1 MDQKSELEI
10 STSSPALINQFP
22 SIKQLIVES
31 WQLLTKKALKLLF
44 LGLFSTAVYFVL
56 FIVGILLIF
65 GFGAMN
71 MSSFSNPEVMTEA
84 LSKPGF
90 VGITVSILVI
100 WMFASIAV
108 GTALQAGMLILLKDP
123 TEDASV
129 ITYFKKGFSYIVP
142 LIVVS
147 AITFLLVFGSL
158 FVFVIPALIISIFLM
173 FTMYSVVLDNK
184 KGMEAIKMSIGVV
197 SQNFGAV
204 IGRVIILWLLSFAVQ
219 MLIGALP
226 SEEPSAA
233 IFFVL
238 ITLVSSFAIS
248 WFGLAY
254 IFKLYEHAKAA
265 YDDKKPTSM
274 TWMWIVSILGWII
287 GAMIITG
294 IVSAVGNKAFQKT
307 IEDAV
312 KSEMESEFNS
322 EMDSFQNGRDSEV
335 NQELDFEK
343 DFDFDK
349 SPTL

>member
-1 MDQKSELEI
+1 MDEI
-10 STSSPALINQFP
+10 TETEKPMPAESIQSKLP

-44 LGLFSTAVYFVL
+44 LGLLSTAVYFAL
-56 FIVGILLIF
+56 FIGGILLIF

-71 MSSFSNPEVMTEA
+71 MSSFSNPEVMTEV

-90 VGITVSILVI
+90 IGTTVSIVVI
-100 WMFASIAV
+100 WIISLIAI

-129 ITYFKKGFSYIVP
+129 ISYFKKGFSYIVP

-147 AITFLLVFGSL
+147 AMTFLLVFGSV

-204 IGRVIILWLLSFAVQ
+204 MGRIVILWLLSFVVQ
-219 MLIGALP
+219 MLIGAVP
-226 SEEPSAA
+226 NEEPSAA
-233 IFFVL
+233 LFFVL
-238 ITLVSSFAIS
+238 ISLVSSFAVS

-254 IFKLYEHAKAA
+254 IFKLYEHARAA

-274 TWMWIVSILGWII
+274 TWMWIISILGWII

-294 IVSAVGNKAFQKT
+294 IISAVGN
-307 IEDAV
+307 
-312 KSEMESEFNS
+312 NS
-322 EMDSFQNGRDSEV
+322 RSSAERNGSGV
-335 NQELDFEK
+335 
-343 DFDFDK
+343 
-349 SPTL
+349 